1 MMAAIAATVSAP
13 STLRLVSVPVGLLS
27 GPAEAGLS
35 SKLALAGGFGVLEEL
50 GVGADVGT
58 GAAGPTKATG
68 CATTGDGAEA
78 AVTGALL
85 TGALWRPTE

>member
-35 SKLALAGGFGVLEEL
+35 GKLALAGAFGVLEEL
-50 GVGADVGT
+50 GGGADVAT
-58 GAAGPTKATG
+58 GAAGLVKATG
-68 CATTGDGAEA
+68 LATVGDGTEGAEA
-78 AVTGALL
+78 GT
-85 TGALWRPTE
+85 